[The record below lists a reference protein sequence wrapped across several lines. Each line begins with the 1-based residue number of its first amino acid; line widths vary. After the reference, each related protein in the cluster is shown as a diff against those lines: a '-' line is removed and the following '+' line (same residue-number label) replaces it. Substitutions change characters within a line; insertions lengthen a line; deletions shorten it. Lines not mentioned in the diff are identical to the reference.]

1 MVIYDF
7 VCKQNYSEDTLTVL
21 RARLTKIF
29 AFSSKYHLTTLS
41 SLINS
46 SYSPA
51 FIMHLLNIIPEISDY
66 SLLYLIKFCNTIS
79 ITCLFWTVTQIF
91 AVSVLLWYPVFH
103 ASCSPHHQ
111 CQRQCSDLGRFTGKR
126 IKLSPSRRRQSKEF
140 LSTGQHCAAPHCART
155 P

>member
-29 AFSSKYHLTTLS
+29 AFSSKYNLITLS

-46 SYSPA
+46 SYSPE

-79 ITCLFWTVTQIF
+79 ITCLF
-91 AVSVLLWYPVFH
+91 
-103 ASCSPHHQ
+103 
-111 CQRQCSDLGRFTGKR
+111 
-126 IKLSPSRRRQSKEF
+126 
-140 LSTGQHCAAPHCART
+140 
-155 P
+155 